1 MSQLLAEAMQE
12 LQWAEEQL
20 SQAGKTLLHR
30 NGSRFPT
37 IGQPKLWWVPAA
49 NASRPA
55 LPQVAPR
62 NDTSALTGGQAGK
75 AAKAA
80 ERPARPVFFAGVSE
94 GGERRGSRR
103 LLDLQTEEHEQLPDF
118 WGNWSL
124 YKHGHWSEQRNTSLP
139 PSTTA
144 SPGDVKLFS
153 GYLSLSMVG
162 IVAISALVTCIVT
175 LLVRSLCV
183 YVLAR
188 RRKLQAAARSAAE
201 RDKPQTFALPP
212 SALHHS
218 ALPPAAPEALQ
229 TCPPSCPH
237 SDYI

>member
-12 LQWAEEQL
+12 LQWVEEQL
-20 SQAGKTLLHR
+20 EEAGKTLLHR

-37 IGQPKLWWVPAA
+37 IGQPKLWMVP
-49 NASRPA
+49 RK
-55 LPQVAPR
+55 
-62 NDTSALTGGQAGK
+62 DTSARGGGKAVK

-80 ERPARPVFFAGVSE
+80 KPVFFAGSSE
-94 GGERRGSRR
+94 GCKRWFSRL

-124 YKHGHWSEQRNTSLP
+124 YKHCHWIEQRNTSLP
-139 PSTTA
+139 HSTTVRA
-144 SPGDVKLFS
+144 SPLDVKLFS
-153 GYLSLSMVG
+153 GSLSMVG
-162 IVAISALVTCIVT
+162 IVVISALVTCIVT
-175 LLVRSLCV
+175 LLARSLCV

-188 RRKLQAAARSAAE
+188 RRKLRAVARSIAE
-201 RDKPQTFALPP
+201 LDKPKTFALLP

-218 ALPPAAPEALQ
+218 ALPPSSPSAMQ
-229 TCPPSCPH
+229 TFQPSCPH